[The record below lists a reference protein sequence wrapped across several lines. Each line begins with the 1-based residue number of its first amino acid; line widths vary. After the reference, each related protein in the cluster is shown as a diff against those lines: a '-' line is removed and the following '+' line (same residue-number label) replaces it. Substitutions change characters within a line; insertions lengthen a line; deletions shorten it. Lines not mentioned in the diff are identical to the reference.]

1 LNLDL
6 VVYFKHKTMYMKKIF
21 LLAAVSALLIS
32 CGGGDKDKKADGET
46 TQEPEKTENSTD
58 ISQNPDYQKGLD
70 LIAKSDCL
78 TCHKVDE
85 KLTGP
90 SYRDVANKY
99 ASFSDT
105 IVTHLA
111 GKIINGGKGVWGEV
125 YMTPHAGLS
134 QADAEAMVK
143 YILLLK
149 K

>member
-1 LNLDL
+1 
-6 VVYFKHKTMYMKKIF
+6 MKRILF
-21 LLAAVSALLIS
+21 PLFTLSVLIACNS
-32 CGGGDKDKKADGET
+32 GGSKDEKKDNN
-46 TQEPEKTENSTD
+46 TEIED
-58 ISQNPDYQKGLD
+58 ITQNPDYQKGLEI
-70 LIAKSDCL
+70 LANNDCL

-99 ASFSDT
+99 AGVDT
-105 IVTHLA
+105 AITYLT
-111 GKIINGGKGVWGEV
+111 GKIINGGMGVWGSV
-125 YMTPHAGLS
+125 MMVPHPGIS